1 MYNERIYKYN
11 IITVLL
17 FIVIVLQLVIIL
29 QMYNMNNE
37 RNNFEFERISN
48 VNNNVKLL
56 NVAECE
62 EITPAEV
69 CLESRIQDVKEFE
82 SFMAKEN
89 KIITEDFWLKETKNS
104 YIKPYMDYRA
114 ITCKTSKQYKFI
126 QREDVNEDE
135 RGFLMQDGE
144 WYCVALGEYFGD
156 IGEKYIFTLSNGNE
170 IKVVKSEAKSNRHTC
185 SDNYLGQNG
194 HILEFL
200 INTNSQWMKEQDVIY
215 HGSLNACD
223 ELKGDIVKIEKVV
236 DNT

>member
-17 FIVIVLQLVIIL
+17 FIVIVLQTVIIL

-37 RNNFEFERISN
+37 RNDFEFERISN

-56 NVAECE
+56 NIAECE
-62 EITPAEV
+62 EMTPAEV
-69 CLESRIQDVKEFE
+69 CLESSEQDVKEFI
-82 SFMAKEN
+82 AKEN
-89 KIITEDFWLKETKNS
+89 EIKTEDFWLKETKTS

-185 SDNYLGQNG
+185 SDNYLGKNG

>member
-37 RNNFEFERISN
+37 RNDFKFERISN
-48 VNNNVKLL
+48 VNKNVKLL
-56 NVAECE
+56 NIAECE
-62 EITPAEV
+62 EITPAKV
-69 CLESRIQDVKEFE
+69 CLEPSIQDVKEFIE
-82 SFMAKEN
+82 KEN
-89 KIITEDFWLKETKNS
+89 EIKTEDFWLKETKNS

-156 IGEKYIFTLSNGNE
+156 IGEKYIFTLSNGKE

>member
-37 RNNFEFERISN
+37 RNDFEFERISN
-48 VNNNVKLL
+48 ANNNVKLL
-56 NVAECE
+56 NIAECE
-62 EITPAEV
+62 EMTPAEV
-69 CLESRIQDVKEFE
+69 CLESRIQDVKEFI
-82 SFMAKEN
+82 AKEN
-89 KIITEDFWLKETKNS
+89 KIITEDFWLKETKTS

>member
-37 RNNFEFERISN
+37 RNGFEFERISN

-69 CLESRIQDVKEFE
+69 CLESSIQDVKEFI
-82 SFMAKEN
+82 AKEN
-89 KIITEDFWLKETKNS
+89 EIKTEDFWLKETKNS

-126 QREDVNEDE
+126 QREDVNEDK

-170 IKVVKSEAKSNRHTC
+170 VKVVKSEAKSNRHTC